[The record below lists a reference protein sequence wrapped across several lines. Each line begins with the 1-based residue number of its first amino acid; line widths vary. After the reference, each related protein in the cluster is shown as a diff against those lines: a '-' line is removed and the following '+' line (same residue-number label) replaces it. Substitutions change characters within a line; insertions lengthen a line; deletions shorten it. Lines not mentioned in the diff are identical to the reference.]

1 MVLNSIYTYD
11 LTSLIGQDDNRI
23 KTQTMNAYTVRRYD
37 KKALSPETV
46 STYGLCRSVITD
58 ADNNIVA
65 FSPPKSLPFD
75 DFVAKYPDTSRI
87 VATEF
92 VEGTMINVFW
102 SNGDWEIASRS
113 NVGATNGF
121 TKTFRDMFYDA
132 MNACNLVLNTLPK
145 EFSYSFV
152 LQHPDNR
159 IVVPIGKPQLYLIAV
174 YSYHQGSIDNQ
185 GTVVKHRTIV
195 KSHDLSDFPE
205 FNATTVNVPA
215 VYDLTTYEDFAE
227 KTKTLDYTYL
237 GVMLTNPAT
246 GERTKI
252 RNPNYEKVRHL
263 KGNHPKLQ
271 YQYLCL
277 RKSGKISQYLH
288 YYPESN
294 KEFAGFRDKVHEF
307 TRKLRD
313 NYISCYIRKER
324 PLMEYSDEYRTHM
337 YSLHQIYKN
346 NLKPNG
352 KILVFEDVVNY
363 VNELHPNLLMHSINY
378 STFGKGGAKSAFKKS
393 TFEKGGAKSDTEV
406 EATVSEATV
415 SEATVSDEPS
425 TEEAVSECV

>member
-1 MVLNSIYTYD
+1 MHTYD

-23 KTQTMNAYTVRRYD
+23 KTQTMNGYTVRRYD

-75 DFVAKYPDTSRI
+75 DFVAKYPDTSLI

-102 SNGDWEIASRS
+102 SNGDWVLASRS
-113 NVGATNGF
+113 NVGATNVINSRA
-121 TKTFRDMFYDA
+121 FRDMFYDA

-185 GTVVKHRTIV
+185 GTAVKPRTVV
-195 KSHDLSDFPE
+195 KSHTPSEFAE
-205 FNATTVNVPA
+205 FNASTVNVPA
-215 VYDLTTYEDFAE
+215 VYDLTTYVEFAE

-277 RKSGKISQYLH
+277 RKSGKTSQYLH

-337 YSLHQIYKN
+337 YGLHQIYKN

-352 KILVFEDVVNY
+352 KILVFEDVVNF

-378 STFGKGGAKSAFKKS
+378 DQKKGYIKK
-393 TFEKGGAKSDTEV
+393 TR
-406 EATVSEATV
+406 VSEKV
-415 SEATVSDEPS
+415 DVSDA
-425 TEEAVSECV
+425 TEEDANVSECV

>member
-1 MVLNSIYTYD
+1 MVLNSMHTYD
-11 LTSLIGQDDNRI
+11 LTSLIGHDDNHI
-23 KTQTMNAYTVRRYD
+23 KTQTMNGYKVHRYD
-37 KKALSPETV
+37 KKVLTPETV

-58 ADNNIVA
+58 ADNNIVS
-65 FSPPKSLPFD
+65 FSPPKSMPFE

-121 TKTFRDMFYDA
+121 TKSFREMFYDA
-132 MNACNLVLNTLPK
+132 LSASRLDMYSLPT

-152 LQHPDNR
+152 LQHPENR

-174 YSYHQGSIDNQ
+174 YSYQGC
-185 GTVVKHRTIV
+185 IV
-195 KSHDLSDFPE
+195 KSHDPSEFAE
-205 FNATTVNVPA
+205 FNSSLVNVPA
-215 VYDLTTYEDFAE
+215 TYDLTSYEDFAE

-288 YYPESN
+288 YYPES
-294 KEFAGFRDKVHEF
+294 KQEFAVFRDKVHDF

-352 KILVFEDVVNY
+352 KILVFEDIVNY
-363 VNELHPNLLMHSINY
+363 VNELHPNLLMHSLNY
-378 STFGKGGAKSAFKKS
+378 DQKKGYIKK
-393 TFEKGGAKSDTEV
+393 TR
-406 EATVSEATV
+406 VSEKV
-415 SEATVSDEPS
+415 DVSDAN
-425 TEEAVSECV
+425 EEDVSAVA

>member
-1 MVLNSIYTYD
+1 LNKHKDILKHKYKMVLNSMHTYD
-11 LTSLIGQDDNRI
+11 LSSLIGQDDNHI
-23 KTQTMNAYTVRRYD
+23 KTQTMNGYTVRRYD
-37 KKALSPETV
+37 KKALTPDKI

-65 FSPPKSLPFD
+65 FSPPKSLPFEE
-75 DFVAKYPDTSRI
+75 FVAKYPDTSLI
-87 VATEF
+87 IATEF

-102 SNGDWEIASRS
+102 SNGDWVLASRS
-113 NVGATNGF
+113 NVGATNMINSR
-121 TKTFRDMFYDA
+121 TFRDMFYDA
-132 MNACNLVLNTLPK
+132 MNACNLDLNTLPK

-174 YSYHQGSIDNQ
+174 YSYQGA
-185 GTVVKHRTIV
+185 VV
-195 KSHDLSDFPE
+195 KSHDLSEFVE
-205 FNATTVNVPA
+205 FNATLVNVPA
-215 VYDLTTYEDFAE
+215 TYDLTSYAEFAE

-237 GVMLTNPAT
+237 GVMLANPAT

-252 RNPNYEKVRHL
+252 RNPSYEKVRHL

-277 RKSGKISQYLH
+277 RKANKISQYLH

-337 YSLHQIYKN
+337 YGLHQIYKN

-352 KILVFEDVVNY
+352 KILVFEDIVNY

-378 STFGKGGAKSAFKKS
+378 DQKKGYIKK
-393 TFEKGGAKSDTEV
+393 TK
-406 EATVSEATV
+406 VSEKV
-415 SEATVSDEPS
+415 DVSDAN
-425 TEEAVSECV
+425 EEDVSAVA

>member
-1 MVLNSIYTYD
+1 MNKHKDILKYISKMVLNSIHTYD
-11 LTSLIGQDDNRI
+11 LTSLIGQDDNHI
-23 KTQTMNAYTVRRYD
+23 KTQTMNGYTVRRYD
-37 KKALSPETV
+37 KKVLTPDNI

-65 FSPPKSLPFD
+65 FSPPKSLPFEE
-75 DFVAKYPDTSRI
+75 FVAKYPDTSQI

-92 VEGTMINVFW
+92 VEGTMINLFW
-102 SNGDWEIASRS
+102 GDGDWVLASRS
-113 NVGATNGF
+113 NVGATNMINS
-121 TKTFRDMFYDA
+121 KTFRDMFYEA
-132 MNACNLVLNTLPK
+132 MHACNLDLNTLPTD
-145 EFSYSFV
+145 FSYSFV

-159 IVVPIGKPQLYLIAV
+159 IVVPIWRPLLYLIAV
-174 YSYHQGSIDNQ
+174 YSYQG
-185 GTVVKHRTIV
+185 GIV
-195 KSHDLSDFPE
+195 KSHDPSEFFE
-205 FNATTVNVPA
+205 FNATLVNVPA
-215 VYDLTTYEDFAE
+215 VYDLTSYEDFAQ

-277 RKSGKISQYLH
+277 RKAGKIGQYLH

-294 KEFAGFRDKVHEF
+294 QEFTGFRDKIHAF

-352 KILVFEDVVNY
+352 KILVFDDVVNY
-363 VNELHPNLLMHSINY
+363 VNELHPNLLMHSLNY
-378 STFGKGGAKSAFKKS
+378 DQKKGYIKKAKV
-393 TFEKGGAKSDTEV
+393 TEKVDVSEQ
-406 EATVSEATV
+406 EVSEA
-415 SEATVSDEPS
+415 A
-425 TEEAVSECV
+425 

>member
-378 STFGKGGAKSAFKKS
+378 DQKKGYIKK
-393 TFEKGGAKSDTEV
+393 TR
-406 EATVSEATV
+406 VSEKV
-415 SEATVSDEPS
+415 DVSDANVS
-425 TEEAVSECV
+425 DANVSECV

>member
-1 MVLNSIYTYD
+1 MVLNSMHTYD
-11 LTSLIGQDDNRI
+11 LTSLIGQDDNHI
-23 KTQTMNAYTVRRYD
+23 KTQTMNGYKVHRYD
-37 KKALSPETV
+37 KKVLTPETV

-58 ADNNIVA
+58 ADNNIVS
-65 FSPPKSLPFD
+65 FSPPKSMPFD

-121 TKTFRDMFYDA
+121 TKSFRDMFYDA
-132 MNACNLVLNTLPK
+132 LSASMLDLYSLPT

-152 LQHPDNR
+152 LQHPENR

-174 YSYHQGSIDNQ
+174 YSYQGC
-185 GTVVKHRTIV
+185 IV
-195 KSHDLSDFPE
+195 KSHDLSIFAE
-205 FNATTVNVPA
+205 FNSSLVNVPA
-215 VYDLTTYEDFAE
+215 TYDLTSYEDFAE

-288 YYPESN
+288 YYPES
-294 KEFAGFRDKVHEF
+294 KQEFAVFRDKVHDF

-352 KILVFEDVVNY
+352 KILVFEDIVNY
-363 VNELHPNLLMHSINY
+363 VNELHPNLLMHSLNY
-378 STFGKGGAKSAFKKS
+378 DQKKGYIKK
-393 TFEKGGAKSDTEV
+393 TR
-406 EATVSEATV
+406 VSEKVDVIDA
-415 SEATVSDEPS
+415 
-425 TEEAVSECV
+425 TEEDVSAVA

>member
-1 MVLNSIYTYD
+1 MVLNSMHTYD
-11 LTSLIGQDDNRI
+11 LTSLIGQDDNHI
-23 KTQTMNAYTVRRYD
+23 KTQTMNGYTVHRYD
-37 KKALSPETV
+37 KKVLTPETV

-58 ADNNIVA
+58 ADNNIVS
-65 FSPPKSLPFD
+65 FSPPKSMPFE

-121 TKTFRDMFYDA
+121 AKSFRDMFYDA
-132 MNACNLVLNTLPK
+132 LSASRLDLYSLPT

-152 LQHPDNR
+152 LQHPENR

-174 YSYHQGSIDNQ
+174 YSYQEGI
-185 GTVVKHRTIV
+185 VKHRTIV
-195 KSHDLSDFPE
+195 KSHDLSEFAE
-205 FNATTVNVPA
+205 FNSSLVNVPA
-215 VYDLTTYEDFAE
+215 TYDLTSYEDFAE

-288 YYPESN
+288 YYPES
-294 KEFAGFRDKVHEF
+294 KQEFAVFRDKVHDF

-352 KILVFEDVVNY
+352 KILVFEDIVNY
-363 VNELHPNLLMHSINY
+363 VNELHPNLLMHSLNYDQKKGYINK
-378 STFGKGGAKSAFKKS
+378 TR
-393 TFEKGGAKSDTEV
+393 
-406 EATVSEATV
+406 VSEKVDVSDANV
-415 SEATVSDEPS
+415 SEEPS
-425 TEEAVSECV
+425 TEEAV

>member
-1 MVLNSIYTYD
+1 MVLNSVHTYD
-11 LTSLIGQDDNRI
+11 LTSLIGKDDNHI
-23 KTQTMNAYTVRRYD
+23 KTQTMNGYTVHRYD
-37 KKALSPETV
+37 KKVLTPDTV

-58 ADNNIVA
+58 ADNNIVS
-65 FSPPKSLPFD
+65 FSPPKSMPFE

-121 TKTFRDMFYDA
+121 TKSFREMFYDA
-132 MNACNLVLNTLPK
+132 LSASRLDLYSLPT

-152 LQHPDNR
+152 LQHPENR

-174 YSYHQGSIDNQ
+174 YSYQEG
-185 GTVVKHRTIV
+185 IV
-195 KSHDLSDFPE
+195 KSHDPSIFVE
-205 FNATTVNVPA
+205 FNATLVNVPA
-215 VYDLTTYEDFAE
+215 TYDLTSYEDFAE

-288 YYPESN
+288 YYPES
-294 KEFAGFRDKVHEF
+294 KQEFAVFRDKVHDF

-352 KILVFEDVVNY
+352 KILVFEDIVNY
-363 VNELHPNLLMHSINY
+363 VNELHPNLLMHSLNY
-378 STFGKGGAKSAFKKS
+378 DQKKGYIKK
-393 TFEKGGAKSDTEV
+393 TR
-406 EATVSEATV
+406 VSEKV
-415 SEATVSDEPS
+415 DVSDAN
-425 TEEAVSECV
+425 EEDVSAVA

>member
-1 MVLNSIYTYD
+1 LKYKYKMVLNSMHTYD
-11 LTSLIGQDDNRI
+11 LSSLIGQDDNHI
-23 KTQTMNAYTVRRYD
+23 KTQTMNGYTVRRYD

-75 DFVAKYPDTSRI
+75 DFVAKHPDMSRI
-87 VATEF
+87 IATEF
-92 VEGTMINVFW
+92 VEGTMINAFW
-102 SNGDWEIASRS
+102 SKGNWEIASRS

-121 TKTFRDMFYDA
+121 AITFHDMFFDA
-132 MNACNLVLNTLPK
+132 ANASNLDLYTLPK

-152 LQHPDNR
+152 LQHPENR
-159 IVVPIGKPQLYLIAV
+159 IVVPFLRPQLYLIAV
-174 YSYHQGSIDNQ
+174 YSYHQG
-185 GTVVKHRTIV
+185 GIV
-195 KSHDLSDFPE
+195 KSHDLSDFSE
-205 FNATTVNVPA
+205 FNNTDVKVPA
-215 VYDLTTYEDFAE
+215 TYALTSYEDFAE

-252 RNPNYEKVRHL
+252 RNPSYEKVRHL

-277 RKSGKISQYLH
+277 RKAGKISQYLH
-288 YYPESN
+288 YYPEN
-294 KEFAGFRDKVHEF
+294 GQQFAGFRDKVHEF

-337 YSLHQIYKN
+337 YGLHQIYKN

-352 KILVFEDVVNY
+352 KILVFEDVVNF
-363 VNELHPNLLMHSINY
+363 VNELHPNLLMHSLNY
-378 STFGKGGAKSAFKKS
+378 DQKKGYIKKTKVS
-393 TFEKGGAKSDTEV
+393 EKVD
-406 EATVSEATV
+406 VSEATEKDV
-415 SEATVSDEPS
+415 SAI
-425 TEEAVSECV
+425 A

>member
-1 MVLNSIYTYD
+1 MVLNSMHTYD
-11 LTSLIGQDDNRI
+11 LTLLIGQDDNHI
-23 KTQTMNAYTVRRYD
+23 KTQTMNGYTVRRYD
-37 KKALSPETV
+37 KKALSLETV

-65 FSPPKSLPFD
+65 FSPPKSLSFD

-102 SNGDWEIASRS
+102 SNGDWVLASRS

-132 MNACNLVLNTLPK
+132 MNACNLDLNTLPK

-174 YSYHQGSIDNQ
+174 YSYQGC
-185 GTVVKHRTIV
+185 KRTIV

-215 VYDLTTYEDFAE
+215 VYDLTTYEDFAK

-277 RKSGKISQYLH
+277 RKAGKIGQHLH
-288 YYPESN
+288 YYPEN
-294 KEFAGFRDKVHEF
+294 GEQFAGFRDKVHEF
-307 TRKLRD
+307 TGKLRD

-352 KILVFEDVVNY
+352 KILAFEDVVNY

-378 STFGKGGAKSAFKKS
+378 STFKKGGAKSTFGKSGTKS

-406 EATVSEATV
+406 EAIVSE
-415 SEATVSDEPS
+415 ELS
-425 TEEAVSECV
+425 TEESAI

>member
-1 MVLNSIYTYD
+1 MILNSMHTYD
-11 LTSLIGQDDNRI
+11 MTSIIGQDDNNI
-23 KTQTMNAYTVRRYD
+23 KSQTMNGYTVRRYD
-37 KKALSPETV
+37 KKVLSPDKI
-46 STYGLCRSVITD
+46 STYGLCRSVIAD
-58 ADNNIVA
+58 ADDNIIA
-65 FSPPKSLPFD
+65 FSPPKSMPFD
-75 DFVAKYPDTSRI
+75 DFVAKYPDTSQV

-102 SNGDWEIASRS
+102 TNGLWEIASRS
-113 NVGATNGF
+113 NIGATNGF
-121 TKTFRDMFYDA
+121 TKTFREMFFDA
-132 MNACNLVLNTLPK
+132 MNACKLDLYALPT

-152 LQHPDNR
+152 LQHPENR
-159 IVVPIGKPQLYLIAV
+159 IVVPIGMPNLLLIAV

-185 GTVVKHRTIV
+185 RTIV
-195 KSHDLSDFPE
+195 KSHDPSDFPE
-205 FNATTVNVPA
+205 FNATLVRRPA
-215 VYDLTTYEDFAE
+215 IYELTIYQDFAD

-294 KEFAGFRDKVHEF
+294 KEFAEFRDKVHKF

-337 YSLHQIYKN
+337 YNLHQIYKN
-346 NLKPNG
+346 NLKPNN
-352 KILVFEDVVNY
+352 KFLVFEDVVNY
-363 VNELHPNLLMHSINY
+363 VNELHPNLLMHSLNY
-378 STFGKGGAKSAFKKS
+378 STFNKGGAK
-393 TFEKGGAKSDTEV
+393 TKG
-406 EATVSEATV
+406 ATKSEANEEDV
-415 SEATVSDEPS
+415 S
-425 TEEAVSECV
+425 AVA

>member
-1 MVLNSIYTYD
+1 LNQHKDNLKYISKMVLNSIHTYD
-11 LTSLIGQDDNRI
+11 LTSLIGQDDNHI
-23 KTQTMNAYTVRRYD
+23 KTQMMNGYTVRRYD
-37 KKALSPETV
+37 KKVLTPDNI

-58 ADNNIVA
+58 ADNNIVS
-65 FSPPKSLPFD
+65 FSPPKSLPFEE
-75 DFVAKYPDTSRI
+75 FVAKYPDTSRI

-92 VEGTMINVFW
+92 VEGTMINLFW
-102 SNGDWEIASRS
+102 RDGDWVLASRS
-113 NVGATNGF
+113 NVGATNKINS
-121 TKTFRDMFYDA
+121 KTFRDMFYEA
-132 MNACNLVLNTLPK
+132 MHACNLDLNTLPK

-159 IVVPIGKPQLYLIAV
+159 IVVPIWRPLLCLVAV
-174 YSYHQGSIDNQ
+174 YSYHQGADVN
-185 GTVVKHRTIV
+185 HRTVV
-195 KSHDLSDFPE
+195 KSHDISDFVE
-205 FNATTVNVPA
+205 FNSTLVNVPA
-215 VYDLTTYEDFAE
+215 TYDLTSYEDFAE

-277 RKSGKISQYLH
+277 RKAGKIGQYLH

-294 KEFAGFRDKVHEF
+294 QEFTGFRDKIHAF

-352 KILVFEDVVNY
+352 KILVFDDVVNY
-363 VNELHPNLLMHSINY
+363 VNELHPNLLMHSLNY
-378 STFGKGGAKSAFKKS
+378 DQKKGYIKKP
-393 TFEKGGAKSDTEV
+393 K
-406 EATVSEATV
+406 VSEQVDV
-415 SEATVSDEPS
+415 SEEPS
-425 TEEAVSECV
+425 TEEAV

>member
-1 MVLNSIYTYD
+1 MVLNSMHSYD
-11 LTSLIGQDDNRI
+11 LSSIIGKDDNHI
-23 KTQTMNAYTVRRYD
+23 KFQTMNSCTVHRYD
-37 KKALSPETV
+37 KKALSPDKI

-58 ADNNIVA
+58 ANNNIVA
-65 FSPPKSLPFD
+65 FSPPKSLPFN
-75 DFVAKYPDTSRI
+75 DFIAKYPDTSQI

-102 SNGDWEIASRS
+102 SNGEWEIASRS
-113 NVGATNGF
+113 NIGATNGF
-121 TKTFRDMFYDA
+121 TKTFRDMFFDA
-132 MNACNLVLNTLPK
+132 TRTCNLELHTLPT

-159 IVVPIGKPQLYLIAV
+159 IVVPIGMPVLFLIAV
-174 YSYHQGSIDNQ
+174 YSYHGA
-185 GTVVKHRTIV
+185 VV
-195 KSHDLSDFPE
+195 KSHDPSEFPE
-205 FNATTVNVPA
+205 FNATLVRRPA
-215 VYDLTTYEDFAE
+215 IYELTSYQDFAE

-237 GVMLTNPAT
+237 GVMLSNPAT

-277 RKSGKISQYLH
+277 RKAGKISQYLQ
-288 YYPESN
+288 YYPES
-294 KEFAGFRDKVHEF
+294 KQEFSEFRDKVHEF

-346 NLKPNG
+346 NLKPNN
-352 KILVFEDVVNY
+352 KFLVFEDVVNY
-363 VNELHPNLLMHSINY
+363 VNELHPNLLMHSLNY
-378 STFGKGGAKSAFKKS
+378 STFNKGEAKTKGATK
-393 TFEKGGAKSDTEV
+393 
-406 EATVSEATV
+406 SEATINRGKIVRDANEEDV
-415 SEATVSDEPS
+415 S
-425 TEEAVSECV
+425 AVA